1 MPTIH
6 PSALIGPEVALA
18 DDVHIG
24 PFCVLNGRVRLGEG
38 VRLVGHVCIE
48 GPVSIG
54 DETTVYPFA
63 CLGFPGQDFKFKLG
77 SATAGV
83 VIGRGCLI
91 REHVTVH
98 AATNEHTPTALG
110 DRVFMMANSHA
121 GHDARVGNGVVM
133 VNNSAVG
140 GHAQVQDG
148 AILSGGALVHQFNR
162 IGRLAFMAGGTAVSV
177 DVPPFCMVTGNNV
190 MHGINKVGL
199 RRSGMARDHVTMVHE
214 AYRKALSQPLTRE
227 EMVRELERLGAECAP
242 VMEMARFVA
251 TAKRPICPSAERI
264 RGKRD
269 STVMDMAEVEE

>member
-6 PSALIGPEVALA
+6 PSALIGPEVELA

-24 PFCVLNGRVRLGEG
+24 PYCVLNGRVNLGKG
-38 VRLVGHVCIE
+38 VRLVGHVCLE
-48 GPVSIG
+48 GPISIG

-83 VIGRGCLI
+83 VIGGGCLI

-98 AATNEHTPTALG
+98 AATNENTPTRVG
-110 DRVFMMANSHA
+110 DRVFMMANAHA
-121 GHDARVGNGVVM
+121 GHDARIGNGVVM
-133 VNNSAVG
+133 VNNSALA
-140 GHAQVQDG
+140 GHAQAHDG

-177 DVPPFCMVTGNNV
+177 DVPPFCLVTGNNV
-190 MHGINKVGL
+190 MHGINLVGL
-199 RRSGMARDHVTMVHE
+199 RRSGMPREHVTRVRQ
-214 AYRKALSQPLTRE
+214 AYREVLGEPMTRE
-227 EMVRELERLGAECAP
+227 EMVRELERLGADCPP
-242 VMEMARFVA
+242 VLEMARFIAESKKV
-251 TAKRPICPSAERI
+251 CPPAERL

-269 STVMDMAEVEE
+269 AAVMDMVEIEE